1 MSCQGQPLPGHFLH
15 GHWLSGCEEW
25 RTKLAGYLHWRG
37 RWDATKPQFYGSRL
51 VTIIGAMKEIA
62 ACAVRTM
69 GFGTPTQL
77 GFKAPNESKWIQND
91 ATWNWQEKFSAAGS
105 EAISLHWS
113 LTQFTPSTN
122 NVGPISVP
130 ERLSLSHTAPMAWR
144 AWNDWPHN
152 FWWCDW
158 SNISLTCYIYIYI
171 YWYV

>member
-1 MSCQGQPLPGHFLH
+1 MARWSDVMSCQGQPLPGHFLH

-25 RTKLAGYLHWRG
+25 RAKLAGYLHWRG

-91 ATWNWQEKFSAAGS
+91 ATWNWQEKFSAQAQL
-105 EAISLHWS
+105 AARR
-113 LTQFTPSTN
+113 FPSTG
-122 NVGPISVP
+122 VWRSLPLRPTTWDLLACLRDCHLVTQRPWLEELEMIGPIIF
-130 ERLSLSHTAPMAWR
+130 
-144 AWNDWPHN
+144 D
-152 FWWCDW
+152 D
-158 SNISLTCYIYIYI
+158 LTGPTSA
-171 YWYV
+171 